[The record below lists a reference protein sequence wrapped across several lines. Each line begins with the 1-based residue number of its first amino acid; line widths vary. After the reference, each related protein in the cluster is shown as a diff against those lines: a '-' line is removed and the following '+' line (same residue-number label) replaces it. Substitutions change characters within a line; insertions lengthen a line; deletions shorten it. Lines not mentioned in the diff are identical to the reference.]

1 MPPLDRLTV
10 TFTLGERDVRHLR
23 GVAERAAAR
32 ASQRPE
38 RAIASAARARAAELR
53 KFHPPAYVLER
64 VAGLE
69 ELIELLEDA
78 DWDPPERVRQRV
90 RAALAYFTD
99 PDDLIA
105 DSVPGLGFLD
115 DAIVIELLRIE
126 LRHER
131 AAFRAFTRYRD
142 TARRWRAAGDLEW
155 LAGKLAARRRLLR
168 ARVEARERSPVV
180 RRWRGR

>member
-10 TFTLGERDVRHLR
+10 TFTLGARDVRHLR
-23 GVAERAAAR
+23 SVADRAAAR
-32 ASQRPE
+32 ASGRPE

-53 KFHPPAYVLER
+53 KFHPPSYVLER

-78 DWDPPERVRQRV
+78 DWSPPERVRQRV
-90 RAALAYFTD
+90 RAALAYFTE

-115 DAIVIELLRIE
+115 DAIVIDLLARE

-131 AAFRAFTRYRD
+131 AAYREFARFRNS
-142 TARRWRAAGDLEW
+142 ARRRRAARDPEW
-155 LAGKLAARRRLLR
+155 LATKLAERRRMLR
-168 ARVEARERSPVV
+168 ARVDARERAPVV
-180 RRWRGR
+180 PGWRGR

>member
-10 TFTLGERDVRHLR
+10 TFTLGARDVRHLR
-23 GVAERAAAR
+23 SVADRAAAR
-32 ASQRPE
+32 ASGRPE

-53 KFHPPAYVLER
+53 KFHPPSYVLER

-78 DWDPPERVRQRV
+78 DWSPPERVRQRV
-90 RAALAYFTD
+90 RAALAYFTE

-115 DAIVIELLRIE
+115 DAIVIELLARE

-131 AAFRAFTRYRD
+131 AAYREFARFRNS
-142 TARRWRAAGDLEW
+142 ARRRRAARDPEW
-155 LAGKLAARRRLLR
+155 LATKLAERRRMLR
-168 ARVEARERSPVV
+168 ARVDARERAPVV
-180 RRWRGR
+180 PGWRGR